1 MNLHLPTGVYH
12 DIPADRYHADDLCDE
27 PTLSSSIAKVLLSAT
42 PLHAWKAHPRL
53 NEALEPEGEKKFAL
67 GSVTHELL
75 LGKGGGFEAIDAAD
89 FRTKDAKAAR
99 DGAIARGK
107 TPILAHQLIDAQD
120 MRDAVIA
127 RLQDI
132 PETRALIGADEL
144 LSQGDAETVIIWS
157 DIGGPLCRAM
167 IDFWGATETEVWD
180 LKTIGVGLSDD
191 ALRRQ
196 IENLGY
202 DLSAGFYLRGLEA
215 LRPELAGRFKWRWI
229 FVEDEEPFEVRVIEP
244 DGEML
249 ELGKRKAALAIA
261 KWNAARTANY
271 WPGYPREV
279 TRLAPAPWSMSRLME
294 REMVDPDA
302 LNAVYDNRL
311 VERDPQK
318 LYGAC

>member
-1 MNLHLPTGVYH
+1 MKHPLPTGVHY
-12 DIPADRYHADDLCDE
+12 DIPAARYHSDDLCAE

-42 PLHAWKAHPRL
+42 PLHAWIAHSRL
-53 NEALEPEGEKKFAL
+53 NTALAPDGEKKFAL

-75 LGKGGGFEAIDAAD
+75 LGKGGGFEMIDAAD
-89 FRTKDAKAAR
+89 YRSKDAKAAR
-99 DGAIARGK
+99 DAAIDYGK
-107 TPILAHQLIDAQD
+107 TPILAHQLADAED

-127 RLQDI
+127 RLREI
-132 PETRALIGADEL
+132 PETRALIGADGL
-144 LSQGDAETVIIWS
+144 LSQGDAEAVIIWR

-167 IDFWGATETEVWD
+167 IDFWGATEAEVWD
-180 LKTIGVGLSDD
+180 VKTIGVGLSDG
-191 ALRRQ
+191 AIRRQ

-229 FVEDEEPFEVRVIEP
+229 FVEGEEPFEVRVIEP

-249 ELGKRKAALAIA
+249 EIGKRKAALAIA
-261 KWNAARTANY
+261 KWHTALTANY
-271 WPGYPREV
+271 WPGYPREI
-279 TRLAPAPWSMSRLME
+279 TRLAPAQWSLAQLME

-302 LNAVYDNRL
+302 LNAVYDNRV
-311 VERDPQK
+311 VERDPPK